1 MNKEQFIRYMNVICD
16 RYKMLNRLY
25 DDVVKIT
32 GVNPDK
38 LIEITNI
45 QFAID
50 MLAEW
55 VGDTDEW
62 MDWFIN
68 EKECGKK
75 KLEVRDMDGTIVPS
89 DNPEDIWNLIQS
101 KKESE

>member
-1 MNKEQFIRYMNVICD
+1 MNVICD
-16 RYKMLNRLY
+16 RYEMLNRLY

-75 KLEVRDMDGTIVPS
+75 KELIVRDKDNNVLPS
-89 DNPEDIWNLIQS
+89 ETSKDIWNLIIMD
-101 KKESE
+101 KGDV